1 MVLTNRYGNSL
12 KVVRNTG
19 SVWWRGLRSILLI
32 PGPGGTG
39 WFEENFRK
47 VIRDRRDTM
56 FWTVMLIDG
65 DTLFNKLGDFMI
77 YHWIGGSLLKT
88 WL

>member
-1 MVLTNRYGNSL
+1 
-12 KVVRNTG
+12 
-19 SVWWRGLRSILLI
+19 
-32 PGPGGTG
+32 
-39 WFEENFRK
+39 
-47 VIRDRRDTM
+47 M

-88 WL
+88 WLQRRMDQEW